1 MDNYSMVKENLYE
14 ITKETF
20 KEAIFLAY
28 KGGITSLAPFGFSGD
43 TIIIHGSKSEKTS
56 RVSQVSVRNYSGDA
70 ELLITDKE
78 GHFLFLGRYRVDLG
92 LDFLAEQY
100 WSIFNNVKM
109 SILKVVERTSEF
121 KDIEIPENVEKTVGF
136 DMLFAFQGVHKRKHK
151 CKSEAVS

>member
-28 KGGITSLAPFGFSGD
+28 KGGITSLAPLGFSGD
-43 TIIIHGSKSEKTS
+43 TIVIHGSKSEKTS

-78 GHFLFLGRYRVDLG
+78 GHFLFYGRYRVDLG
-92 LDFLAEQY
+92 LDFLVEQY
-100 WSIFNNVKM
+100 WSIFNNVK
-109 SILKVVERTSEF
+109 I
-121 KDIEIPENVEKTVGF
+121 
-136 DMLFAFQGVHKRKHK
+136 
-151 CKSEAVS
+151 